1 MRTAASICLGNLSVG
16 NPEFFLEKVFRL
28 VDAAEHHQ
36 KYLFLNTI
44 REIIV
49 HNPRCLKPFISKL
62 LPLLIDQSKNED
74 EQIRGIVAENLGRL
88 FIYYSSEMSA

>member
-1 MRTAASICLGNLSVG
+1 MFKASDEGIRTAASICLGNISVG
-16 NPEFFLEKVFRL
+16 NPNFFLEKVFAL

-49 HNPRCLKPFISKL
+49 NNPRCLEPFVSKL
-62 LPLLIDQSKNED
+62 LPLLID
-74 EQIRGIVAENLGRL
+74 
-88 FIYYSSEMSA
+88 